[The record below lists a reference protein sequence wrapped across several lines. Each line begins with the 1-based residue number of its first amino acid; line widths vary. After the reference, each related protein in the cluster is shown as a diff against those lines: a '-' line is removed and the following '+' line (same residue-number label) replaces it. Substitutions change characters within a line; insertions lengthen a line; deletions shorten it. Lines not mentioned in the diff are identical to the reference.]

1 MNLIATYDHYRSFSG
16 HAGEQELVLRGQE
29 FPVMATAQAS
39 REEMAR
45 QIIRQGVGMTA
56 EAWAKHGPRTEKN
69 WQAAKAAASAADA
82 ERDRARIE
90 RAKAKQ
96 RADDEAEEQAALAR
110 LADV

>member
-29 FPVMATAQAS
+29 FPVQDTGQAS
-39 REEMAR
+39 RDEMAR
-45 QIIRQGVGMTA
+45 QIIRQGIGMTA

-69 WQAAKAAASAADA
+69 WQAAKAMVSAADA
-82 ERDRARIE
+82 QRDRARIE
-90 RAKAKQ
+90 RATAKQ
-96 RADDEAEEQAALAR
+96 KADAKAEEQAALAR

>member
-29 FPVMATAQAS
+29 FPVKATGQAS

-69 WQAAKAAASAADA
+69 WQAAKAIASAADA

-90 RAKAKQ
+90 KERARQKA
-96 RADDEAEEQAALAR
+96 AEEEAERQNLAR
-110 LADV
+110 LSDV